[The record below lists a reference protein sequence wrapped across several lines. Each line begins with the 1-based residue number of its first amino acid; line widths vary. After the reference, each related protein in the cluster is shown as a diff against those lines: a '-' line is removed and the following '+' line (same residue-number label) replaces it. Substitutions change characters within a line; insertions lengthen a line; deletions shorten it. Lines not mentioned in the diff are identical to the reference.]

1 MTDKTPALDVDEA
14 IAGAPDARELA
25 RVWVAN
31 QRLAVIFDE
40 TLWDDPAAWGVF
52 LADFMRHIRDAY
64 VDRHGSPPEEVM
76 KRIGEGLRE
85 ELAAPEA

>member
-1 MTDKTPALDVDEA
+1 MNDNSPELDVDRSIREA
-14 IAGAPDARELA
+14 EDARELA

-31 QRLAVIFDE
+31 QQLAVVFDE
-40 TLWDDPAAWGVF
+40 TLWDDPAAWGIF

-76 KRIGEGLRE
+76 KRIGEGLRA
-85 ELAAPEA
+85 ELASAEA